1 MEGLANRVQPHMLQA
16 QQNSAG
22 TPHYGGITI
31 QQTQAEKMPPTYE
44 EAQLAV
50 QAVDMQQITNMEAEK
65 QAIYRHPLLPLLA
78 RLFEKCEQSTQ
89 TCEATP
95 ANSFDNE
102 IKNGILQMNREGKP
116 FYTDDRELDNLMV
129 KAIQVLRIHL
139 LELEKVNELCKD
151 FCQRYI
157 ACLKG
162 KMQSENLLRSPLQ
175 TTYSPAVN
183 VMNTNVQPQTPTTP
197 IQAQQ
202 TAFVPQPQQQITY
215 YATPVVT
222 PCTVANVT
230 PAASVIG
237 PPLQQ
242 QVATVTYVPQGVAPG
257 QQIVIAQVPQS
268 VPQQPVV
275 QTTVAYSS
283 IPSTVTYTSV
293 SPNVTYVNAPTIE
306 TITPARPQTASS
318 GDESPTEIT
327 VPSSVPLPALDS
339 PTEVTDKKRTRRGV
353 LPKQATNIMKTWLFQ
368 HLVHPYPT
376 EDEKRA
382 IAAQTNLTILQVN
395 NWFIN
400 ARRRILQPMLD
411 ASNPEGPKA
420 KKSKIQS
427 RPAQRFWPENLVPSQ
442 FNTIPIAPAPVTVQ
456 AVMQGAVQMQQ
467 VPPGTAVAVAPG
479 TALPTTITIPNVQG
493 TTVIPGTVTLQ
504 QQQQQQTGTPSTVVV
519 VSLPPSGSHINTVTA
534 AESSSVDTTRQ
545 TIIAPV
551 VSSHVESVAVSSLSP
566 MYSNIQQ
573 GSPSLQNSPLPTMVQ
588 NGSMGGREGNLV
600 GSPHHIPV
608 SSVSMSGVQDNL
620 VGVTAISLE
629 NAAVSRSRVN

>member
-1 MEGLANRVQPHMLQA
+1 MSTFFCAKFLCKIGANPCYKKTPCFLQTDILLYCSDCPEKTNGRMCLA
-16 QQNSAG
+16 
-22 TPHYGGITI
+22 
-31 QQTQAEKMPPTYE
+31 PT
-44 EAQLAV
+44 L
-50 QAVDMQQITNMEAEK
+50 
-65 QAIYRHPLLPLLA
+65 
-78 RLFEKCEQSTQ
+78 
-89 TCEATP
+89 
-95 ANSFDNE
+95 
-102 IKNGILQMNREGKP
+102 
-116 FYTDDRELDNLMV
+116 
-129 KAIQVLRIHL
+129 L
-139 LELEKVNELCKD
+139 LENILNQIL
-151 FCQRYI
+151 FCFYR
-157 ACLKG
+157 
-162 KMQSENLLRSPLQ
+162 
-175 TTYSPAVN
+175 
-183 VMNTNVQPQTPTTP
+183 
-197 IQAQQ
+197 
-202 TAFVPQPQQQITY
+202 
-215 YATPVVT
+215 
-222 PCTVANVT
+222 
-230 PAASVIG
+230 
-237 PPLQQ
+237 
-242 QVATVTYVPQGVAPG
+242 
-257 QQIVIAQVPQS
+257 
-268 VPQQPVV
+268 
-275 QTTVAYSS
+275 
-283 IPSTVTYTSV
+283 
-293 SPNVTYVNAPTIE
+293 
-306 TITPARPQTASS
+306 
-318 GDESPTEIT
+318 
-327 VPSSVPLPALDS
+327 
-339 PTEVTDKKRTRRGV
+339 
-353 LPKQATNIMKTWLFQ
+353 
-368 HLVHPYPT
+368 
-376 EDEKRA
+376 
-382 IAAQTNLTILQVN
+382 
-395 NWFIN
+395 FIN

-504 QQQQQQTGTPSTVVV
+504 QQQQQTGTPSTVVV
-519 VSLPPSGSHINTVTA
+519 VTLPPSGSHISTVTA

>member
-1 MEGLANRVQPHMLQA
+1 MEGLANRVATSHMLQG
-16 QQNSAG
+16 QNIATSA
-22 TPHYGGITI
+22 HYGGISL
-31 QQTQAEKMPPTYE
+31 QQTPADKMPPPSYD
-44 EAQLAV
+44 EAQITV
-50 QAVDMQQITNMEAEK
+50 QAVDLQQLSNMEAEK

-78 RLFEKCEQSTQ
+78 KLFEKCEQSTQ
-89 TCEATP
+89 TCECTP
-95 ANSFDNE
+95 ATAFDNE

-116 FYTDDRELDNLMV
+116 FYTEDRDLDNLMV

-175 TTYSPAVN
+175 SAYSPAVN
-183 VMNTNVQPQTPTTP
+183 VLNANVQQQPSTP

-202 TAFVPQPQQQITY
+202 PTFLPQQQITY
-215 YATPVVT
+215 YTPAVAPCTIANATPT
-222 PCTVANVT
+222 
-230 PAASVIG
+230 ASVIG
-237 PPLQQ
+237 SPVQQ
-242 QVATVTYVPQGVAPG
+242 QVATVAYVPQGVAPN
-257 QQIVIAQVPQS
+257 QQIVIAQVPQ
-268 VPQQPVV
+268 QP
-275 QTTVAYSS
+275 TV
-283 IPSTVTYTSV
+283 PSTVTYSTV
-293 SPNVTYVNAPTIE
+293 PATVTYTTVPANVTYVSTPTVK
-306 TITPARPQTASS
+306 TVTPPRLQTHSS

-353 LPKQATNIMKTWLFQ
+353 LPKQATNIMKSWLFQ

-427 RPAQRFWPENLVPSQ
+427 RPAQRFWPDTLVPSQ

-456 AVMQGAVQMQQ
+456 AAMVQGAVQIQA
-467 VPPGTAVAVAPG
+467 VPPGV
-479 TALPTTITIPNVQG
+479 ALPTAITIPNVQG

-504 QQQQQQTGTPSTVVV
+504 QPAGTPTTMVVV
-519 VSLPPSGSHINTVTA
+519 TLPPSASHVTTVSA
-534 AESSSVDTTRQ
+534 SESSSAVTTHP
-545 TIIAPV
+545 TMIAPT
-551 VSSHVESVAVSSLSP
+551 VSSQVETVSVSSLSP

-588 NGSMGGREGNLV
+588 NGGESNLV
-600 GSPHHIPV
+600 SSPHHMPV
-608 SSVSMSGVQDNL
+608 SSSVSMAGVQDNL
-620 VGVTAISLE
+620 VGVNTISLDS
-629 NAAVSRSRVN
+629 AAVSRGLVN

>member
-1 MEGLANRVQPHMLQA
+1 MEGLTNRVQPHMLQG
-16 QQNSAG
+16 QQNPAG
-22 TPHYGGITI
+22 TSHYGSISM

-50 QAVDMQQITNMEAEK
+50 QAVDIQQITNMEAEK

-95 ANSFDNE
+95 ANAFDHE

-183 VMNTNVQPQTPTTP
+183 VMNSSVQPQTPTTP

-202 TAFVPQPQQQITY
+202 PTFIAQQQQQIAY
-215 YATPVVT
+215 YTTPVVT
-222 PCTVANVT
+222 PCTVTNVT

-237 PPLQQ
+237 TPLQQ
-242 QVATVTYVPQGVAPG
+242 QVATVTYVPQGVTPG
-257 QQIVIAQVPQS
+257 QQIVIAHVPQP
-268 VPQQPVV
+268 VAQQPAV

-283 IPSTVTYTSV
+283 MPTTVTYSSV
-293 SPNVTYVNAPTIE
+293 SPSVTYVSTPTIE
-306 TITPARPQTASS
+306 TVTPSRPQALSS

-442 FNTIPIAPAPVTVQ
+442 FSTIPIAPAPVTVQ
-456 AVMQGAVQMQQ
+456 AVMQGAVQMQT
-467 VPPGTAVAVAPG
+467 VPHGTAVAVAPG
-479 TALPTTITIPNVQG
+479 TALPTAITIPNVQG

-504 QQQQQQTGTPSTVVV
+504 QQTGTPTTVVV
-519 VSLPPSGSHINTVTA
+519 VTLPASASHINTVTA
-534 AESSSVDTTRQ
+534 SESSSANTTHQ
-545 TIIAPV
+545 TIISPV
-551 VSSHVESVAVSSLSP
+551 VSSQVESVPVRNLSP

-573 GSPSLQNSPLPTMVQ
+573 GSPSLKNSPLPTMVQ
-588 NGSMGGREGNLV
+588 NGTMVGRESNLV
-600 GSPHHIPV
+600 GSPHHAPA
-608 SSVSMSGVQDNL
+608 SSVGISNVQDSL
-620 VGVTAISLE
+620 VGVTTLPMDS
-629 NAAVSRSRVN
+629 AAVSRSLVN

>member
-16 QQNSAG
+16 QPNTAG
-22 TPHYGGITI
+22 PAHYGSISI
-31 QQTQAEKMPPTYE
+31 QQTQADKMPPTYE

-50 QAVDMQQITNMEAEK
+50 QAVDIQQITNMEAEK

-78 RLFEKCEQSTQ
+78 KLFEKCEQSTQ
-89 TCEATP
+89 TCESTP
-95 ANSFDNE
+95 ANAFDNE

-183 VMNTNVQPQTPTTP
+183 VLNASVQPQTPTTP
-197 IQAQQ
+197 IQAQP
-202 TAFVPQPQQQITY
+202 ASFIPQQQQQQQLTY
-215 YATPVVT
+215 YTTSVMTPV
-222 PCTVANVT
+222 TVANAT
-230 PAASVIG
+230 PSASVIG
-237 PPLQQ
+237 TPLQQ

-257 QQIVIAQVPQS
+257 QQIVIAQVPQQ
-268 VPQQPVV
+268 VAQPVV
-275 QTTVAYSS
+275 QSTVAYSS
-283 IPSTVTYTSV
+283 VPTTVTYSSV
-293 SPNVTYVNAPTIE
+293 PPAVTYVSSPAIE
-306 TITPARPQTASS
+306 TVTPPRPQTNSP

-442 FNTIPIAPAPVTVQ
+442 FSTIPIAPAPVTVQ
-456 AVMQGAVQMQQ
+456 AVMQGVQMQT
-467 VPPGTAVAVAPG
+467 VPHGTAVAVAPG
-479 TALPTTITIPNVQG
+479 ATLPTTITIPNVQG
-493 TTVIPGTVTLQ
+493 ATVIPGTVTLQ
-504 QQQQQQTGTPSTVVV
+504 QQTGTPTTMVVVTLPPSASHISTVTASESSSAVTTHPTMITPVV
-519 VSLPPSGSHINTVTA
+519 VSS
-534 AESSSVDTTRQ
+534 Q
-545 TIIAPV
+545 
-551 VSSHVESVAVSSLSP
+551 VESVSNLSP

-588 NGSMGGREGNLV
+588 NGSMGSRESNLV
-600 GSPHHIPV
+600 GSPHHLPSSTV
-608 SSVSMSGVQDNL
+608 SIAGVQENL
-620 VGVTAISLE
+620 VGVTTISLDS
-629 NAAVSRSRVN
+629 AAVSRSLVN